1 MSFIG
6 SHFDRRSF
14 LKVGSLSLFGSLSLG
29 DVLKLQAAS
38 SSSGTAKKDLSIILF
53 WLQGGISQLESFDMK
68 PDADPKYRG
77 IYKPIPTNVPGF
89 HICEKLP
96 EMAKRADKYVC
107 IRSMTHP
114 FADHGAASVMMLTGH
129 KQLSTIRF
137 PLMGSVIWKELG
149 PKTDVP
155 PFVRIPKPCQ
165 PFLENAGYLG
175 RQHQAFNAGDPN
187 TDDYKVR
194 DLSLPLGVDWDRME
208 RRQGLLSLAERTFRR
223 IESGN
228 QFETMD
234 TYHQTAYNMM
244 SSPLT
249 KKAFNIQEE
258 PEALKERYGRTSMG
272 QGAILARRLVEHGAR
287 FVTISQG
294 TQVWDM
300 HWDIFPRS
308 DTNMPPLDV
317 AFSTL
322 IDDLE
327 DRGLLDTTLVIVTG
341 EFGRTPE
348 INAVVGRDHWPNVF
362 SLVMAGGG
370 ITGGRILGSS
380 DEIAKYVKDDPVEV
394 ADLMATLYDKMGID
408 YTHEYMS
415 NIGRPIK
422 IVPDGSKSLPF
433 LQS

>member
-1 MSFIG
+1 MNFTNG
-6 SHFDRRSF
+6 YFDRRSF

-29 DVLKLQAAS
+29 DVLSLRAAS
-38 SSSGTAKKDLSIILF
+38 PPSQAPKKDLSVILF
-53 WLQGGISQLESFDMK
+53 WLQGGISQLESWDMK

-77 IYKPIPTNVPGF
+77 IYNPIPTNVPGF
-89 HICEKLP
+89 HISEKLP

-114 FADHGAASVMMLTGH
+114 FADHGAACVMMLTGH
-129 KQLSTIRF
+129 KRLSTIQF
-137 PLMGSVIWKELG
+137 PLMGSVTWKELG

-155 PFVRIPKPCQ
+155 PFVRVPGPVMA
-165 PFLENAGYLG
+165 LENPGYLG
-175 RQHQAFNAGDPN
+175 RQYQAFNAGDPN

-194 DLSLPLGVDWDRME
+194 DLVLPLGVDWDRMA
-208 RRQGLLSLAERTFRR
+208 RRRGLLNLADRVFRR
-223 IESGN
+223 VESGG

-234 TYHQTAYNMM
+234 TYHQTAYSMM
-244 SSPLT
+244 SSPMT
-249 KKAFNIQEE
+249 KKAFDIQQE
-258 PEALKERYGRTSMG
+258 PEGLKEKYGRTSMG
-272 QGAILARRLVEHGAR
+272 QGALLARRLVEHGAR
-287 FVTISQG
+287 FVTISQD

-300 HWDIFPRS
+300 HWDVFPRS
-308 DTNMPPLDV
+308 DQNMPPLDV

-327 DRGLLDTTLVIVTG
+327 ERGLLDTTLVIVTG
-341 EFGRTPE
+341 EFGRTAE

-362 SLVMAGGG
+362 SLVLAGGG
-370 ITGGRILGSS
+370 ITGGKVWGAS

-394 ADLMATLYDKMGID
+394 PDLMATIYDKLGID

-415 NIGRPIK
+415 NTGRPVK
-422 IVPDGSKSLPF
+422 IVPDGSKPLSF